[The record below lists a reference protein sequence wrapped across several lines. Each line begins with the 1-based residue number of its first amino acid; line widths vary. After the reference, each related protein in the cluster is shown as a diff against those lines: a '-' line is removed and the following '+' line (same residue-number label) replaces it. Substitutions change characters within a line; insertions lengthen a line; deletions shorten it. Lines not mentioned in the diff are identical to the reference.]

1 MVFQIPN
8 NLDPLARI
16 GAYFRDK
23 QLQKALSIVV
33 LPGQAT
39 GNVDDVLDILQSVE
53 ANNRLVPIGT
63 LADCQDTVSKWWCAV
78 LLASAYSMLDQD
90 QDKEQLKLHKIIEC
104 VPYKATKPAKTNE
117 KMGYENKLGCVIR
130 TTMESYRMIGCTS
143 YTMKERITASDTA
156 TNCLEE
162 ITENLNQRQE
172 EQYQLDNRD
181 EKMNDIFSVLKVKNT
196 IL

>member
-1 MVFQIPN
+1 M
-8 NLDPLARI
+8 
-16 GAYFRDK
+16 
-23 QLQKALSIVV
+23 SIVV

-63 LADCQDTVSKWWCAV
+63 LADCQDTVAKWWCAV

-104 VPYKATKPAKTNE
+104 VPYKAAKTTKSNE
-117 KMGYENKLGCVIR
+117 KIGYENKLGCVIK
-130 TTMESYRMIGCTS
+130 TTMESYRMIGCES
-143 YTMKERITASDTA
+143 YTMNDRITACDIA

-162 ITENLNQRQE
+162 ITESLTQRQE
-172 EQYQLDNRD
+172 EQCQLDNRE
-181 EKMNDIFSVLKVKNT
+181 EKLNDNFSVLKVKHT
-196 IL
+196 RF